1 MNYFE
6 KSQLKLLITKK
17 RAMDWKKIVGELL
30 NFPILTITLK
40 LWWSKRC
47 LLSSLFDFQE
57 ITKHFIVGNL
67 CLYYWKI
74 NAGCLRDRVIFTVF
88 CVISGIKIRQTEN
101 DPITLV
107 AHSIDPINQISKCF
121 HGRFVT
127 IVFSLSL
134 YLLTYKHCFFSACCC
149 KWIRKF
155 YVLFWIKETTERWLL
170 EKILSKICYSLLKYL
185 LVFFF
190 CENLIY
196 FYFIFE
202 SFRASLFLEHLCVYL
217 SSIFTSSIIFIFS
230 AYL

>member
-30 NFPILTITLK
+30 NFPILTITFK

-149 KWIRKF
+149 KWNK
-155 YVLFWIKETTERWLL
+155 
-170 EKILSKICYSLLKYL
+170 KILC
-185 LVFFF
+185 
-190 CENLIY
+190 
-196 FYFIFE
+196 FILNKRDHWEVAFGKD
-202 SFRASLFLEHLCVYL
+202 
-217 SSIFTSSIIFIFS
+217 T
-230 AYL
+230 